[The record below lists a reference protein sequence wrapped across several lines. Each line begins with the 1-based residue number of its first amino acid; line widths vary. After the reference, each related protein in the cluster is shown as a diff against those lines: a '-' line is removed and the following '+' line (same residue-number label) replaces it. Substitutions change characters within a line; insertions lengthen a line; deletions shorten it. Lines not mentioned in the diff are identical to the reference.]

1 MIVRIAVF
9 MASAAMFAVPLWAA
23 ESPEQQSHQRA
34 LQALEQVNTPIVKAL
49 SEPERRVLKAT
60 IALKDGSPNQ
70 ALHYLESAPTEK
82 DPLVALLKAEAHR
95 RSAVLAVVSAGDY
108 ARNLKSERERLEAA
122 DFSSG
127 LGEANT
133 RLAVFMDKLDG
144 VHGDPVALLQFA
156 PDIQSVFMV
165 DKARSRMFVY
175 QRNGDGS
182 FQRVADEYVVTG
194 AKSGD
199 KQKSGDART
208 PNGIY
213 RFVKRIQDKKLES
226 RYGPVVFP
234 IDYPNELD
242 HMHRKNGHGIWLH
255 GYPDGIGRRPP
266 RDTKGCFALPNPRLV
281 AIEKYVKPG
290 HSWVIVGE
298 NFAFNDAERKEA
310 LHHSIHSAIEQWRQ
324 DWTSLDADAYLS
336 HYHTKFR
343 SGKYDLSAWKRYK
356 RRVNGNK
363 SFINVTLSDLTFIYD
378 SSRWPE
384 GEVAVAEFVQ
394 HYRSNNYADESR
406 KRLYLARDSKSETW
420 KVLIEESI
428 DE

>member
-9 MASAAMFAVPLWAA
+9 IASLSMFAMPLWAE

-34 LQALEQVNTPIVKAL
+34 LQALEKGDAAVVREL

-60 IALKDGSPNQ
+60 IALKDGSPNR
-70 ALHYLESAPTEK
+70 ALQYLESAPSGN
-82 DPLVALLKAEAHR
+82 DPLLALLKAEAHR
-95 RSAVLAVVSAGDY
+95 RSAVLAVASAGDY
-108 ARNLKSERERLEAA
+108 ARNLKSEREQLESA
-122 DFSSG
+122 DFSPG
-127 LGEANT
+127 LSEAEV
-133 RLAVFMDKLDG
+133 RLGAFMDKLDG
-144 VHGDPVALLQFA
+144 VYGDPLALLQFA

-165 DKARSRMFVY
+165 DKARSRMFIY
-175 QRNGDGS
+175 QRNAEGN

-194 AKSGD
+194 AKGGD

-213 RFVKRIQDKKLES
+213 RFVKRIQDKNLEA

-242 HMHRKNGHGIWLH
+242 HMHRKNGNGIWLH
-255 GYPDGIGRRPP
+255 GYPDGVGRRPP

-298 NFAFNDAERKEA
+298 NFVFNDSERKKS
-310 LHHSIHSAIEQWRQ
+310 LHLSIHSAIEQWRK
-324 DWTSLDADAYLS
+324 DWVSLDTDAYLS
-336 HYHTKFR
+336 HYHPKFR

-363 SFINVTLSDLTFIYD
+363 SYIDVTISDLTFIYD

-394 HYRSNNYADESR
+394 HYKSNNYADQSR
-406 KRLYLARDSKSETW
+406 KRLYLARDSKSEPW
-420 KVLIEESI
+420 RVLIEESL